1 MPKSIR
7 KAILPI
13 ILFSVILNVLV
24 LAGCTEKPWNYENVI
39 WYSDNPQIEIIRE
52 PEKYWVGTLKLND
65 TEMQIELHW
74 GPTGSF
80 RIVDAT
86 KNDGN
91 TAVEDMTLLGGRVK
105 YDKNSAILVIKE
117 DYIFD
122 NKYSSIVLYRKDIE
136 Q

>member
-1 MPKSIR
+1 M
-7 KAILPI
+7 
-13 ILFSVILNVLV
+13 LV